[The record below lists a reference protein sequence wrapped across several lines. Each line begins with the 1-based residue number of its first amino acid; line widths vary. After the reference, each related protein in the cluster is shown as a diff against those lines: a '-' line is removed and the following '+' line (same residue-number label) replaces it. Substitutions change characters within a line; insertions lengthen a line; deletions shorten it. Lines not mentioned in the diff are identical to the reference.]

1 MQNEGNQMITTIL
14 SIASP
19 VLVGLFLLFFK
30 RAQDKKDT
38 TYEENYKARCKESL
52 LSLEMIT
59 ATADLSYA
67 TAIAVKRGYANGEV
81 EVGIE
86 SYEKAK
92 ESYRLFMTEQATKS
106 LVI

>member
-1 MQNEGNQMITTIL
+1 MITTIL

-19 VLVGLFLLFFK
+19 VLVGLFLFFFK

-59 ATADLSYA
+59 AAADLSYA
-67 TAIAVKRGYANGEV
+67 TAIALKRGHANGEV
-81 EVGIE
+81 EVGVLA
-86 SYEKAK
+86 YEKAK

>member
-1 MQNEGNQMITTIL
+1 MITTIL

-59 ATADLSYA
+59 ASAALSYA
-67 TAIAVKRGYANGEV
+67 VAVAYKRGKANGEV
-81 EVGIE
+81 EEGIAV
-86 SYEKAK
+86 YEKAK